1 MNGLRA
7 LRLRRLLTQT
17 ELAQRLG
24 VRYQTVGAW
33 ENGEARPR
41 VSAMRKL
48 CEVLEVTPEELLAAL
63 EESAPEPAGKAVA

>member
-1 MNGLRA
+1 MDGLRA

-17 ELAQRLG
+17 ELAERLG

-33 ENGEARPR
+33 ESGQARPR

-48 CEVLEVTPEELLAAL
+48 CEVLDVTPDVLLAAL
-63 EESAPEPAGKAVA
+63 EESRREGKEAA